1 MLSRQGSV
9 SPEKRGILPSCFLE
23 AREDE
28 KRDRDRDKGAET
40 GHGKSQPKN
49 ITVDTQ
55 QAIVHSGRFSE
66 KISLHTRAVLT
77 ESRLCCLGSQTSRF
91 PSIFSCLVESFT
103 RTLFLH
109 PTSHLVSHSSHPLDL
124 ATRLCMQPVRKA
136 AAEGIYKQ
144 GMWLNQIIHYRILKS
159 DWLMRSGWRPL
170 HNIYILLF
178 CDKLIWFI

>member
-1 MLSRQGSV
+1 MFPGSQGGREERQRQRQV
-9 SPEKRGILPSCFLE
+9 MVRLNQM
-23 AREDE
+23 
-28 KRDRDRDKGAET
+28 DK
-40 GHGKSQPKN
+40 
-49 ITVDTQ
+49 TVDTQ
-55 QAIVHSGRFSE
+55 QAIVHSDRFSE
-66 KISLHTRAVLT
+66 KISLHTRTVLT
-77 ESRLCCLGSQTSRF
+77 ESRLCCLSSQTSRF

-144 GMWLNQIIHYRILKS
+144 GMWLNQIIHYRILQS
-159 DWLMRSGWRPL
+159 DWPVRSGWRPL
-170 HNIYILLF
+170 HSIYILFF